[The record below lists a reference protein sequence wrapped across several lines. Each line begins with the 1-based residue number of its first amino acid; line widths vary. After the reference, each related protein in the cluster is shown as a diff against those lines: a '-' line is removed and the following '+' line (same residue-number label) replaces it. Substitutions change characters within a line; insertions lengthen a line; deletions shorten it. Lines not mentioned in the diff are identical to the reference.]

1 MRKKRVFILICT
13 ICIFLFL
20 IIWIVES
27 IHISKLVEQTFAM
40 AYESDGQY
48 EMSKYPVIFDENKL
62 DSINYRRGFYYND
75 NVISEKTQRTFPVT
89 IHLFFSATTTFQ
101 YDYCATYPDNV
112 EVGGSRVT
120 VKLNLRFYNG
130 KWHITNFILP
140 NN

>member
-62 DSINYRRGFYYND
+62 HAKFSPYVPLPRSD
-75 NVISEKTQRTFPVT
+75 NASVPAYERIILYIS
-89 IHLFFSATTTFQ
+89 
-101 YDYCATYPDNV
+101 
-112 EVGGSRVT
+112 
-120 VKLNLRFYNG
+120 
-130 KWHITNFILP
+130 
-140 NN
+140 